1 MATLHG
7 PGRNAEEI
15 DLAMDTDI
23 GTDVDDILALAMI
36 LGSPEVAL
44 RAATTVYGD
53 TPLRA
58 RMVHRVYSVAGLEA
72 PPIAG
77 GARATRSG
85 KEVWWAGHE
94 GALMPDLGSEPFDE
108 SLDADTLLRT
118 ARIVAA
124 VGPLTNIANALGGP
138 HDIERLVI
146 MGGDFDSGPPEHNIS
161 CDTAAAQAVFDTG
174 TPAVVTG
181 IDQTKRVVLSDAH
194 VTAIERSGPVGKL
207 LAAELEQFRTWLGGP
222 NSPHDPVAVLAAIR
236 PDLFTFAAGTVSVD
250 GDGRTRLERRDSG
263 PHRVV
268 IDLDPDAVVREIV
281 ARICRAEEHGR

>member
-1 MATLHG
+1 MATTSGSGHVT
-7 PGRNAEEI
+7 EEI

-36 LGSPEVAL
+36 LGSAEVAL
-44 RAATTVYGD
+44 TAVTTVYGD

-58 RMVHRVYSVAGLEA
+58 RMVHRTYSVAGIQA
-72 PPIAG
+72 PPIAA

-85 KEVWWAGHE
+85 KDVWWAGHE
-94 GALMPDLGSEPFDE
+94 GALMPDLQSELFDE

-124 VGPLTNIANALGGP
+124 VGPLTNVANALEGP
-138 HDIERLVI
+138 HDIEQLVI

-161 CDTAAAQAVFDTG
+161 CDAAAAQAVFEAG

-181 IDQTKRVVLSDAH
+181 IDQTRRAVLSDAH
-194 VTAIERSGPVGKL
+194 VTTIERSGPVGKL
-207 LAAELEQFRTWLGGP
+207 LAAELEQFRNWLGGP
-222 NSPHDPVAVLAAIR
+222 NSPHDPVAILAAIR
-236 PDLFTFAAGTVSVD
+236 PDLFTFAPGTVRVES
-250 GDGRTRLERRDSG
+250 DGRTWLDRRDGG

-268 IDLDPDAVVREIV
+268 IDLDPDAVVRELV
-281 ARICRAEEHGR
+281 ARICLAGQRRR